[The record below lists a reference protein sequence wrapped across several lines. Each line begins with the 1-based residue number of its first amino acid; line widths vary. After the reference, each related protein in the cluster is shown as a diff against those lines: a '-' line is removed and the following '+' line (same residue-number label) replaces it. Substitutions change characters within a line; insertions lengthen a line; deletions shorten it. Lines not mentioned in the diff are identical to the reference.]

1 MCDILALY
9 GEQLILVQYFPHM
22 SELIMLCK
30 RRMTQNLEGGLI
42 SCVALLKYIIPYLSD
57 SALMDQLQVSLK
69 IQKMCGM
76 FTVLWLVLLFC

>member
-42 SCVALLKYIIPYLSD
+42 SCLALLKYIIPYLSD